1 MSSPTPAIGATTM
14 VPSAPGTGRPSNAV
28 LGTAIFIAAETMF
41 FAALMSAHT
50 IARATAPGGIWP
62 PANQPRLPVQQTA
75 VNTAALLLSGVLL
88 WMGARLADRASQ
100 VAKRCVLGAIVF
112 GVAFVSLQ
120 GVEWTRL
127 LREGLTLTSSS
138 HGGFF
143 YLIVGTHALH
153 AVVAVVALTWAYLGT
168 LRKTVAPDVF
178 TASRLF
184 WYFVVLLWPVIYLRV
199 YM

>member
-1 MSSPTPAIGATTM
+1 MM
-14 VPSAPGTGRPSNAV
+14 RSAPGMRRLSNAV
-28 LGTAIFIAAETMF
+28 LATAIFIAAELMF

-50 IARATAPGGIWP
+50 IARATARGGVWP
-62 PANQPRLPVQQTA
+62 PLDQPRLPIEQTA

-88 WMGARLADRASQ
+88 WMGARLADRASEA
-100 VAKRCVLGAIVF
+100 AKRCVLGAILL

-120 GVEWTRL
+120 GVEWIGL

-153 AVVAVVALTWAYLGT
+153 AVVALVALAWTYFGT

-199 YM
+199 YL

>member
-1 MSSPTPAIGATTM
+1 MSSPSPSVDATVIM
-14 VPSAPGTGRPSNAV
+14 SIAPGARRPSNAV

-41 FAALMSAHT
+41 FAALISAHT
-50 IARATAPGGIWP
+50 IARATAPGGLWP

-88 WMGARLADRASQ
+88 WVGARIADKASE
-100 VAKRCVLGAIVF
+100 VAKRCVLGAIF
-112 GVAFVSLQ
+112 LGVAFVSLQ
-120 GVEWTRL
+120 GAEWIRL
-127 LREGLTLTSSS
+127 LRQGLTLTSSS

-153 AVVAVVALTWAYLGT
+153 VAGALVALTWAYFGM
-168 LRKTVAPDVF
+168 LRNSVSPAVY

-184 WYFVVLLWPVIYLRV
+184 WYFVVLLWPVLYLRV
-199 YM
+199 YL